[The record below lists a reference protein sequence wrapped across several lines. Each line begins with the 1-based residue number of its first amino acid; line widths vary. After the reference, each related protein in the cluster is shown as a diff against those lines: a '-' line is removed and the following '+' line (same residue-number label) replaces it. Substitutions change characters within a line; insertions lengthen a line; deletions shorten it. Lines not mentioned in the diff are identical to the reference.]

1 MKLTLPWVQPG
12 KPSGFLA
19 VGRSACLG
27 LPLLRDSGVV
37 GDKAEPIQPCLTVYP
52 PTSALGSLPSVAL
65 SSGWA
70 ERNIRPESIDNNK
83 PGYSMMEVFRD
94 PSDRGISICGL
105 RWMHLKR

>member
-27 LPLLRDSGVV
+27 LPLLGDSGVV

-83 PGYSMMEVFRD
+83 PEYSYTLLFI
-94 PSDRGISICGL
+94 GCYL
-105 RWMHLKR
+105 RP